1 MKTFSIFLSCLL
13 LPLAIQAQKVITVDN
28 RPNTSPD
35 VPNVHY
41 ASLSDAIG
49 VAIVG
54 DTIQI
59 HPSATSYGNATFNK
73 RLILIGL
80 SHNPA
85 NSKVGE
91 RAYLGNITLQGN
103 AANTLITGLEISLI
117 NTSAVTDVSNVH
129 IVNNKIKTYV
139 TGNSGGT
146 ADDWTIEGN
155 IFVDCYVNPNGSQ
168 GWITKNNI
176 FDNNNSYA
184 IQNYNDQCSF
194 LNNLVVSA
202 SGNFANNSVD
212 PLVNNNIFIL
222 EGTTT
227 EVKLGG
233 TSTVVFNNCL
243 TRNVSGFTVSTLSGS
258 NNLDNT
264 DPGFS
269 FAFADIADY
278 YNNDYNV
285 SGSGPPTGPV
295 GAGTDGT
302 DLGVFGAMFNF
313 DPQGRP
319 DDWPY
324 MTSLDI
330 SNSSVP
336 MGQDINVTFT
346 AEKKN

>member
-1 MKTFSIFLSCLL
+1 MKTLSIFSICLL
-13 LPLAIQAQKVITVDN
+13 LPLTIQAQKVITVDN

-35 VPNVHY
+35 VPNIHY

-59 HPSATSYGNATFNK
+59 HPSATSYGSVTFNK

-80 SHNPA
+80 SHNPD

-103 AANTLITGLEISLI
+103 ATNTLITGLEINLI
-117 NTSAVTDVSNVH
+117 NTSSVTDVSNVH
-129 IVNNKIKTYV
+129 IVNNKINTYIV
-139 TGNSGGT
+139 GNSGGT

-155 IFVDCYVNPNGSQ
+155 IFVNAYVNPNGSQ

-184 IQNYNDQCSF
+184 MQNYNDQCSF
-194 LNNLVVSA
+194 LNNLVVS
-202 SGNFANNSVD
+202 STGNFANNSVD
-212 PLVNNNIFIL
+212 PIVNNNIFIL
-222 EGTTT
+222 EGNIQ
-227 EVKLGG
+227 EVKLAG
-233 TSTVVFNNCL
+233 TSTIAFHNCL
-243 TRNVSGFTVSTLSGS
+243 TRNVSGFVATTLNGS

-285 SGSGPPTGPV
+285 SGAAV
-295 GAGTDGT
+295 NAGTDGT
-302 DLGVFGAMFNF
+302 DLGVYGAMFNF

-319 DDWPY
+319 DDFPY

-330 SNSSVP
+330 SNPSVP